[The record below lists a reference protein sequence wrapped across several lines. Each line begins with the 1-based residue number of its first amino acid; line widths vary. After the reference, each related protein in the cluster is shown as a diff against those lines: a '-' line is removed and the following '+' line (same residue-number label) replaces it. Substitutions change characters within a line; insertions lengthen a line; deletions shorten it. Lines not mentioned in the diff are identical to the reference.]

1 MAQAASNKLQAASL
15 TRLEG
20 YYRMDLER
28 INMTTITFRN
38 DEDRRN
44 FQITIA
50 LTALRDEV
58 RSGLIVCDPRKGTTV
73 KTLRRFWPGLKKTR
87 KAAYKQLV
95 DAGVYA
101 HLDEKN

>member
-1 MAQAASNKLQAASL
+1 M
-15 TRLEG
+15 
-20 YYRMDLER
+20 
-28 INMTTITFRN
+28 IMTTITFKN

-44 FQITIA
+44 FQITMA
-50 LTALRDEV
+50 LTALRSEV
-58 RSGLIVCDPRKGTTV
+58 KSGLIVCDPRKGTTV

-101 HLDEKN
+101 HLDAKN